1 MCKDNQG
8 SALNCWGNEE
18 KFGNIC
24 SPYND
29 GMFHFKLEI
38 VIYRC

>member
-8 SALNCWGNEE
+8 SALNCWGNE